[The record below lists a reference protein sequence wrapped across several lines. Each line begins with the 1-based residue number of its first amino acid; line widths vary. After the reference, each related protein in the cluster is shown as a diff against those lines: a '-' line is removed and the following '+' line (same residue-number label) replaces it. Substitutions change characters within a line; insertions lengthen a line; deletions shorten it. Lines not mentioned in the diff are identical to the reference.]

1 MEYLEATF
9 RVTCTDSLL
18 QTARDLLADAA
29 AEAGF
34 ESFEDTENG
43 LKGYVQKSLFNK
55 EVLDQQIADFPLQDT
70 KIDYTISEAEDKDW
84 NKTWEDNGFE
94 PIDIDGKILI
104 VDANSRT
111 TDPTPSPS
119 PSGRGETYPM
129 GTTAFHQGVAQT
141 PLPEGEGLEVGSLRI
156 LIDAKLAFGTG
167 THETTQMIVS
177 TLLSMAEANGGTLA
191 SKRVL
196 DCGCGT
202 GILGIA
208 AAKLGAKEVVGYDI
222 DEWSVRNTMHNAEIN
237 GVKNIKALLG
247 DASVIKTIDG
257 SFDILLANINRN
269 ILLNDME
276 AMRSKMT
283 DGATF
288 IISGFYEDDIP
299 LLVDKAA
306 SLSLSLKD
314 QKGKGNW
321 RCLVFALPE

>member
-1 MEYLEATF
+1 MEYLEAHFTI
-9 RVTCTDSLL
+9 TCSDSLL

-43 LKGYVQKSLFNK
+43 LKGYVQKTLFNK

-104 VDANSRT
+104 VDANTSHPET
-111 TDPTPSPS
+111 YTDHHHPTP
-119 PSGRGETYPM
+119 
-129 GTTAFHQGVAQT
+129 TTQHLIQ
-141 PLPEGEGLEVGSLRI
+141 
-156 LIDAKLAFGTG
+156 IDAKLAFGTG

-177 TLLSMAEANGGTLA
+177 TLLLMADANGGTLA
-191 SKRVL
+191 DKRVL

-208 AAKLGAKEVVGYDI
+208 ASKLGAKEVVGYDI
-222 DEWSVRNTMHNAEIN
+222 DEWSVKNTMHNAEIN
-237 GVKNIKALLG
+237 GVKNVQALLG
-247 DASVIKTIDG
+247 DASVIKKIEGT
-257 SFDILLANINRN
+257 FDIVLANINRN
-269 ILLNDME
+269 ILLNDMD
-276 AMRSKMT
+276 AMRSKMA

-288 IISGFYEDDIP
+288 IISGFYEEDIP
-299 LLVDKAA
+299 LLVDKAS
-306 SLSLSLKD
+306 SLGLSLKA
-314 QKGKGNW
+314 QKEKGNW
-321 RCLVFALPE
+321 RCLVFVNE

>member
-9 RVTCTDSLL
+9 RVTCPDSLL

-43 LKGYVQKSLFNK
+43 LKGYVQKTLFNK
-55 EVLDQQIADFPLQDT
+55 EVLDQQIAGFPLQDT

-104 VDANSRT
+104 VDANSQT
-111 TDPTPSPS
+111 TDPTLCPS
-119 PSGRGETYPM
+119 PSGRGDT
-129 GTTAFHQGVAQT
+129 
-141 PLPEGEGLEVGSLRI
+141 LRI
-156 LIDAKLAFGTG
+156 FIDAKLAFGTG

-191 SKRVL
+191 GKRVL

-208 AAKLGAKEVVGYDI
+208 ASKLGAKEVVGYDI
-222 DEWSVRNTMHNAEIN
+222 DEWSVKNTMHNAEIN
-237 GVKNIKALLG
+237 EVKNIQALWG
-247 DASVIKTIDG
+247 DASVIK
-257 SFDILLANINRN
+257 DIEGTFNIVLANINRN

-276 AMRSKMT
+276 TMHSKMT
-283 DGATF
+283 DGAMF
-288 IISGFYEDDIP
+288 IISGFYEEDIP
-299 LLVDKAA
+299 LLVNKAS
-306 SLSLSLKD
+306 SLGLHLKE
-314 QKGKGNW
+314 QKGKGQW
-321 RCLVFALPE
+321 RCLVFVNE